1 MSDVNTAMAPVVED
15 LVRAIGERTGCAGL
29 ICADTGRSVRWFGVY
44 ERVKS
49 VASARVLRRAPDEGH
64 SAIVMLADGADAP
77 RGFRFVAMQLVGR
90 EPGYRYVLFAGAC
103 ARSIRYDRIP
113 TLLRSVTTVLR
124 RHLGKSAPT
133 PIAADSDEPHRG
145 LMIAKAYSHDVPIQ
159 YVNRTSC
166 RITVYSPGEV
176 IGRNASFLQG
186 GDRDQPGR
194 WRLAGALQ
202 RGEACT
208 VALRNYR
215 RDGGL
220 FENHIEVMP
229 VFGVDGR
236 ITHDV
241 ALTFDLT
248 QRREASAALPDRD
261 TAAFVFALEMSP
273 VGKLVIHGH
282 TGRTC
287 FANPEAGRLFGRRP
301 DELIGREMGLL
312 PLTDGPV
319 RLPGSE
325 PSVKG
330 GLPVEMTVKPV
341 VWGRNPAWLVTL
353 FDVIDR
359 HPIVELSAGGEL
371 GLEHHSAP
379 VLQSRADGSLAW
391 VSQAA
396 ADLLGYSREAML
408 RLSAGA
414 LDAGGSVDK
423 DARARNWAFVRLQR
437 SVTVETR
444 LVRRDGWTFPAV
456 LDVQHVDHGG
466 EETHVVFIRDV
477 RDA

>member
-1 MSDVNTAMAPVVED
+1 VNAAMAPVVED
-15 LVRAIGERTGCAGL
+15 LIRAIGERTGCAGL
-29 ICADTGRSVRWFGVY
+29 ICADTGLPMRWFGDY
-44 ERVKS
+44 DRVKS
-49 VASARVLRRAPDEGH
+49 VANTRILRRAPDEGH
-64 SAIVMLADGADAP
+64 PAIVMLADGADAP
-77 RGFRFVAMQLVGR
+77 RGFRFVAMQPVGR

-103 ARSIRYDRIP
+103 TRSIRYDGIP

-133 PIAADSDEPHRG
+133 PITAGSDEPRRG
-145 LMIAKAYSHDVPIQ
+145 LMIADAYSPDAPVQ
-159 YVNRTSC
+159 YVNRTLC
-166 RITVYSPGEV
+166 RISGYSPGEI
-176 IGRNASFLQG
+176 IGRNARFLQG
-186 GDRDQPGR
+186 EDRDQPGR

-202 RGEACT
+202 RGEPCT
-208 VALRNYR
+208 VTLRNYR

-220 FENHIEVMP
+220 FENHIEVTP

-236 ITHDV
+236 ITHHV

-248 QRREASAALPDRD
+248 QRQEASTALPDRS

-282 TGRTC
+282 TGRAC

-301 DELIGREMGLL
+301 DDLIGREMGLL

-319 RLPGSE
+319 RLPGPD

-359 HPIVELSAGGEL
+359 HPIVEPSAGGEL
-371 GLEHHSAP
+371 GLERHPGP
-379 VLQSRADGSLAW
+379 VLQSRADGSLLW

-396 ADLLGYSREAML
+396 ADLLGYSREEML
-408 RLSAGA
+408 QLSTGA
-414 LDAGGSVDK
+414 LDAGGLVDK
-423 DARARNWAFVRLQR
+423 DAWARNWAFVRLQR

-456 LDVQHVDHGG
+456 LDVQHVDHDG
-466 EETHVVFIRDV
+466 EETHVVFIRNV
-477 RDA
+477 QDA